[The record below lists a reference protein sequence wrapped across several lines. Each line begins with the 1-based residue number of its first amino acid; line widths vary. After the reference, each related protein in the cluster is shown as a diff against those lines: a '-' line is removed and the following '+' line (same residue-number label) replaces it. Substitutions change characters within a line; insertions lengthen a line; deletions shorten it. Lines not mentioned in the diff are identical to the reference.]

1 MMIQSARFRA
11 VLLGGTILAAGAAS
25 APAARAADAAADTA
39 AAATSETTVSEVT
52 ITARKR
58 EERLLDVPVAATAL
72 NASALNRYATF
83 DINSVAL
90 QVPQVQIDHAASGSG
105 AIITMRGIGSAS
117 VDAAI
122 EQEVTVNI
130 DGVPISRGRVI
141 EQALF
146 DEADV
151 EILKGPQSLYFG
163 KNSPAGVISITSANP
178 GETFG
183 GYARAGYEFGA
194 EQYYGEVAAGGP
206 LGNGWFARLALRGAE
221 MDGGWVKG
229 VGTPQSGI
237 GHEPYF
243 LATAGIP
250 TTGSPF
256 KDYPGEKDLIGRA
269 TIQYKP
275 EGGRFDATFKFLG
288 SDYRDRGDSM
298 AGVIYSC
305 APGHT
310 GVSSLD
316 FGAFLD
322 PTHTAPIY
330 LMDPQGGCGGRRS
343 NSYGGYPAA
352 LASGYPGS
360 NGGVPYTDVLT
371 YLSSLTLN
379 YKITPE
385 LTLTSVT
392 GYYEYNEQ
400 QFSNYDETGFTMASG
415 VNNDEQTSLTEELR
429 LQSSFKG
436 PFNFTLGGFYGH
448 DRRSF
453 HQVGSIGYLGVDPAT
468 GNTDLFQSIDYYS
481 TDTYSVFGEGN
492 IKFPHD
498 IELAGGARYTSEHK
512 FGNDGMTYVNPT
524 LNLLTGGTIAAPV
537 GERIINAFTNTN
549 VSPQVTLS
557 WHPST
562 NVMLYGAY
570 KTGFKSGGFSTPA
583 LIPFDANAANQ
594 TFKPETAEGGEIGAK
609 FSLLDRRLNGDVTLY
624 NYSYYNLQLTQ
635 FDAKSTSYFT
645 QNAAS
650 ATTRGVEVNLAYQ
663 ATRELSVHTN
673 IGYSHARYDN
683 FPASQCWTGQPTTT
697 ASPLYTPG
705 MILCNVAVQ
714 GVANVAQN
722 LGGQALSRAPD
733 WVVMGG
739 ATYERDLV
747 GGYRIGLTADVR
759 YNSGY
764 QLQTNNNPFTIQG
777 DFTTFDAS
785 IRVYNDKWEFALI
798 GQNLTDTYYAVL
810 AGDKPLGLPG
820 DTLGA
825 LGKPR
830 QVTLQITRR
839 F

>member
-1 MMIQSARFRA
+1 MTSSIARLRR
-11 VLLGGTILAAGAAS
+11 VLLGGTALAVAGAL
-25 APAARAADAAADTA
+25 PVWAATAAADATA
-39 AAATSETTVSEVT
+39 GSSVGSETTVSEVT

-72 NASALNRYATF
+72 NAAALAKYATF

-105 AIITMRGIGSAS
+105 AIITVRGIGSAS

-178 GETFG
+178 SETWG
-183 GYARAGYEFGA
+183 GYARTGYEFGA
-194 EQYYGEVAAGGP
+194 QQLYGEAAAGGP
-206 LGNGWFARLALRGAE
+206 LGNGWYARLAFRAAD
-221 MDGGWVKG
+221 MFGGWVKG
-229 VGTPQSGI
+229 VGTPLSGI
-237 GHEPYF
+237 GNEPYF
-243 LATAGIP
+243 LAINNIP
-250 TTGSPF
+250 TTGSPY
-256 KDYPGEKDLIGRA
+256 KEYPGEQDYIGRA

-275 EGGRFDATFKFLG
+275 TGGAFDATLKFLG
-288 SDYRDRGDSM
+288 SNYRDRGDSM

-316 FGAFLD
+316 FGSFLSGGAA
-322 PTHTAPIY
+322 PTY
-330 LMDPQGGCGGRRS
+330 LTDPQGGCGGQRS

-352 LASGYPGS
+352 IASGYPGS
-360 NGGVPYTDVLT
+360 NGGVPFTNVRT
-371 YLSSLTLN
+371 YLGSLTMN
-379 YKITPE
+379 YRVTPE

-400 QFSNYDETGFTMASG
+400 QFSNYDETAFTMASG

-436 PFNFTLGGFYGH
+436 PFNFTIGGFYGH

-498 IELAGGARYTSEHK
+498 IELAGGARYTSERK

-524 LNLLTGGTIAAPV
+524 LNALTGGTIAAPV

-562 NVMLYGAY
+562 NIMLYGAY

-583 LIPFDANAANQ
+583 LIPFDANPANQ
-594 TFKPETAEGGEIGAK
+594 TFKPETAEGGEMGAK
-609 FSLLDRRLNGDVTLY
+609 FSLLDRLLNGDITLY

-683 FPASQCWTGQPTTT
+683 LPASQCWTGQPTSS
-697 ASPLYTPG
+697 ASPLFTPG
-705 MILCNVAVQ
+705 MILCNVTVQ
-714 GVANVAQN
+714 GAPNVAQN
-722 LGGQALSRAPD
+722 LSGQPLSRAPD
-733 WVVMGG
+733 WVAMGG
-739 ATYERDLV
+739 FTYDREIMAD
-747 GGYRIGLTADVR
+747 YRIGLTADVR

-764 QLQTNNNPFTIQG
+764 QLQTNNNPFTVQH
-777 DFTTFDAS
+777 DFTTFDAAV
-785 IRVYNDKWEFALI
+785 RVYNDKWEFALI

-820 DTLGA
+820 DTLAA